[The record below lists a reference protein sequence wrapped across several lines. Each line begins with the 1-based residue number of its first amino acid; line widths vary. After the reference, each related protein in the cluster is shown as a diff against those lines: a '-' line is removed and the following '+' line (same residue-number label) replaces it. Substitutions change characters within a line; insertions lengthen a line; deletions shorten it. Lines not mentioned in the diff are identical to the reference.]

1 MSESITD
8 ARAAV
13 RRAIAEVEKTFRVG
27 ESDVWEDLRLLRK
40 VEDRLTRRLNDRRV
54 AAQAAAEARP

>member
-1 MSESITD
+1 MSDSINL

-27 ESDVWEDLRLLRK
+27 ESDVWEEIRLLRK
-40 VEDRLTRRLNDRRV
+40 VEASLTEPFRARMQVL
-54 AAQAAAEARP
+54 AAKGRAA